1 MNKKFKDEFANI
13 CVSNELER
21 KIFDMTINK
30 KTKKKWFTKLV
41 YLGLSAIM
49 VCTLSLSVVY
59 AKEIKQFFQNMWSSN
74 IEFKNGEKETII
86 ENGVFKKIPTT
97 AKKVKND
104 NRPEM
109 TENEIED
116 MLGFKILNYDNVT
129 SKKMYYNTELNNNGT
144 IGRIDIWYPKFIYES
159 EEKFISVSIS
169 MLNENADSGFVSAF
183 QEGLDATGEKELE
196 NTYISDNLGVKV
208 IMFSNDWSAERLTAI
223 FCYDNVLY
231 EMIGKNSTE
240 QEMKN
245 IIENLHL

>member
-30 KTKKKWFTKLV
+30 EAKKKRFNKLA
-41 YLGLSAIM
+41 YICLSAIM
-49 VCTLSLSVVY
+49 VFTLSLTVVY
-59 AKEIKQFFQNMWSSN
+59 AKEIKEFFQNMWSSN

-86 ENGVFKKIPTT
+86 DNGSFKKIPTT

-104 NRPEM
+104 NRSEM
-109 TENEIED
+109 TESEIED
-116 MLGFKILNYDNVT
+116 MLGFKILGYDNTT
-129 SKKMYYNTELNNNGT
+129 SKKMYYNTELNSNGT

-183 QEGLDATGEKELE
+183 QEGLDATGEKELD

-208 IMFSNDWSAERLTAI
+208 IMYSNDWSDERITAI

-231 EMIGKNSTE
+231 EMIGKNTTK